1 MCGSKIMVYYMHC
14 TRMEKSAISNVVCLL
29 IISKTKINIL
39 KNFLQ
44 SSLLAPLGLFNSKI
58 FPFFALIC

>member
-1 MCGSKIMVYYMHC
+1 MCGSKNNGILHALHWNGKKC
-14 TRMEKSAISNVVCLL
+14 NFKCGCK

-39 KNFLQ
+39 KKFLQ